1 MRVFLR
7 ISSTIL
13 CIQYRCNGPKI
24 GMARGVFCCMAHAFT
39 FTPEPQKKKKVS
51 FKTKKKH
58 FDLNAA
64 KQLKQTAKKGLKKKK
79 KKKKGLPAL
88 SPTIDS
94 LFPSGLSVSGLF
106 FPLFS
111 LTLCHLQTSFSF
123 VPPSLFLIPS
133 HSWLFCGKPSCDMK
147 TRKTTCDKY
156 LNPHPLSSPLAEFS
170 LSN

>member
-1 MRVFLR
+1 MYT
-7 ISSTIL
+7 ISL
-13 CIQYRCNGPKI
+13 QRPENWNGKRCLLLHG
-24 GMARGVFCCMAHAFT
+24 ARLHFYARAS
-39 FTPEPQKKKKVS
+39 KRKKKVS